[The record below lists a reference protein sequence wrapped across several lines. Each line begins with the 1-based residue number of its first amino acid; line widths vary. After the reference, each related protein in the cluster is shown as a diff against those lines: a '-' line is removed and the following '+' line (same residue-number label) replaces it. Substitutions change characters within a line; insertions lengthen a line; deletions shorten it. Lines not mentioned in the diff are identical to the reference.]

1 MRSSRQENTM
11 EKSKTKSIQVDS
23 SIFSHIL
30 AHSSVFRH
38 IEAYTGIIQVC
49 PETLCNTSIFITT
62 VYSQHWHIQNKKHIQ
77 KPAKLLR

>member
-49 PETLCNTSIFITT
+49 PETLCNTSIFIEN
-62 VYSQHWHIQNKKHIQ
+62 VQNFHSHKNMVISQTEGYFKD
-77 KPAKLLR
+77 P

>member
-11 EKSKTKSIQVDS
+11 EKSKTKNIQIDS

-38 IEAYTGIIQVC
+38 IEAYTGIIPVC

-62 VYSQHWHIQNKKHIQ
+62 VYSEHWHIQNKKHIQ